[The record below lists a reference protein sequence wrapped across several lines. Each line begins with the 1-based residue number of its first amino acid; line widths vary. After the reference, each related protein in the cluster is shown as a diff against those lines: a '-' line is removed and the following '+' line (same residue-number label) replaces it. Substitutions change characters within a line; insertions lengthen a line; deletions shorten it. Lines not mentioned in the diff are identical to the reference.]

1 MREILR
7 PMLPKA
13 ELPTGVDPA
22 KTIPGYE
29 YASARRAPSSAPTSG
44 SCQGNGCAPRRV
56 VSVDQEAWV
65 AARIRAAIR
74 MAIAL
79 SKEAYVGADGP
90 LFRQAI
96 VGLADGAAVE
106 IIHTLDLEP
115 GYVNLPKVPS
125 EI

>member
-1 MREILR
+1 MRPTLR
-7 PMLPKA
+7 EPLSKA

-22 KTIPGYE
+22 KTIPGYVRLG
-29 YASARRAPSSAPTSG
+29 SGSFDAPTSG
-44 SCQGNGCAPRRV
+44 NCQGNAAAPRRV
-56 VSVDQEAWV
+56 VNADQEVWV

-79 SKEAYVGADGP
+79 SREAYVGADGP
-90 LFRQAI
+90 LFRQA
-96 VGLADGAAVE
+96 VRGLAEGAAVE

-115 GYVNLPKVPS
+115 SYVNLPKVPS